1 MSNDL
6 DIYLDEFYLFTCSD
20 KTDCLSVIAANP
32 LIKDHWVFGIP
43 ILRKF
48 TTVFYPAL
56 LDGIP
61 KMKFIGNRNK
71 VNVTIIGKANDPDP
85 YLSISFAKG
94 IEDIQIPVLMGSNM
108 EQAYFALD
116 INGNISFVSNQVYNN
131 YNESIDFEFVS
142 NSSSHFVYGEFNLT
156 GNLIKD
162 SFTVATFQL
171 KMQEFY

>member
-1 MSNDL
+1 M
-6 DIYLDEFYLFTCSD
+6 
-20 KTDCLSVIAANP
+20 
-32 LIKDHWVFGIP
+32 GP

-56 LDGIP
+56 TAGEP

-71 VNVTIIGKANDPDP
+71 AKVTIIGKAKDP

-116 INGNISFVSNQVYNN
+116 INDNISFVSNQVYNN
-131 YNESIDFEFVS
+131 YNESTDFEFVS

-171 KMQEFY
+171 KMHEFY

>member
-1 MSNDL
+1 M
-6 DIYLDEFYLFTCSD
+6 
-20 KTDCLSVIAANP
+20 
-32 LIKDHWVFGIP
+32 GP

-48 TTVFYPAL
+48 TAVFYPAL
-56 LDGIP
+56 ADGEP
-61 KMKFIGNRNK
+61 KMKFIENRNK
-71 VNVTIIGKANDPDP
+71 AKVTIIGKAKDP

-94 IEDIQIPVLMGSNM
+94 IEDIQILVLMGSNM

-142 NSSSHFVYGEFNLT
+142 NSSSHGEFNLT

>member
-1 MSNDL
+1 M
-6 DIYLDEFYLFTCSD
+6 
-20 KTDCLSVIAANP
+20 
-32 LIKDHWVFGIP
+32 GP

-56 LDGIP
+56 TAGEP

-71 VNVTIIGKANDPDP
+71 AKVTINGGANDPDP

-131 YNESIDFEFVS
+131 YNESTDFEFVS
-142 NSSSHFVYGEFNLT
+142 NSSSHGEFNLT